1 MISSRNDYRWSKSIK
16 HGGDSMNDSKG
27 VQQRR
32 VTAFMAMLLG
42 AIFTVLI
49 LPAYGQQEVDPS
61 WYDPWTPNATAAHAI
76 QLAPAVQTSQPLAN
90 HRDQQPVTS
99 VSSAMDARK
108 LRGNGTQLI
117 QSRRTAARKK
127 DGEILSAASEAQ

>member
-1 MISSRNDYRWSKSIK
+1 
-16 HGGDSMNDSKG
+16 MNDSKG

-76 QLAPAVQTSQPLAN
+76 QLAPAVQTFQPLAN